1 VGPLWMTAAVVSG
14 LLRQRYSFAAQPISD
29 LGIGPNAWILNLSL
43 IATGLLVVVFAL
55 GFHWCLPDSPRKR
68 LAISLLVSFGLCFAT
83 AGVFPEPS
91 PDRPVTI
98 SGIAHF
104 VLGFFV
110 AMSALT
116 VALFLIS
123 SGLRRRR
130 SWERYAS
137 YTRLTAWL
145 VLALIPLTQLFFN
158 PGSPLFSLGVGG
170 LVEWALFTTWSI
182 WFMVTALTLLRP
194 RTRDML
200 TSSSP
205 RSG

>member
-1 VGPLWMTAAVVSG
+1 
-14 LLRQRYSFAAQPISD
+14 
-29 LGIGPNAWILNLSL
+29 
-43 IATGLLVVVFAL
+43 
-55 GFHWCLPDSPRKR
+55 
-68 LAISLLVSFGLCFAT
+68 
-83 AGVFPEPS
+83 
-91 PDRPVTI
+91 VTI

-158 PGSPLFSLGVGG
+158 PSSPLFSLGVGG
-170 LVEWALFTTWSI
+170 LVEWALLTTWSI

-194 RTRDML
+194 RTRDVL